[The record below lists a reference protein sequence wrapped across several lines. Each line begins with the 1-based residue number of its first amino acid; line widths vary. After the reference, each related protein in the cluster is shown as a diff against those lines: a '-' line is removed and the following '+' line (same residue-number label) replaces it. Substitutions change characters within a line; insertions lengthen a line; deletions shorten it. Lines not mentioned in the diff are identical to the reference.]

1 MYDKN
6 LLICEGSELSFE
18 ELRAKRYFKKYERLR
33 RQQEWGILLF
43 PSSYFRN
50 ILEKL
55 ILGCIHSFEPLYW
68 SLKTFSKPKLASQYR
83 NRVGWPWKHRVR
95 CHMTDIDIY
104 CLSSSLGFVFWNL
117 GCHSGVPSEETGGKC
132 EQLWSVLATLMWAL
146 AVALCHL

>member
-55 ILGCIHSFEPLYW
+55 ILGCIHFFEPLY
-68 SLKTFSKPKLASQYR
+68 
-83 NRVGWPWKHRVR
+83 
-95 CHMTDIDIY
+95 
-104 CLSSSLGFVFWNL
+104 
-117 GCHSGVPSEETGGKC
+117 
-132 EQLWSVLATLMWAL
+132 
-146 AVALCHL
+146 